1 MMALI
6 SANTIAP
13 HFIDS
18 FLLYFNNFSILPVIL
33 AEIVSETTPENIDY
47 NKVKRCLIVAGL
59 WNKIEQL
66 TNGVNSQFGKTI
78 YDDGV
83 EFSGGEIQKLL
94 LARAMYKNAPV
105 MLLDE
110 PTAALDPIAES
121 TLYGNYNQISF
132 QKTTVFV
139 SHRLQAQAFVT
150 ASS

>member
-1 MMALI
+1 M
-6 SANTIAP
+6 TIAE
-13 HFIDS
+13 S
-18 FLLYFNNFSILPVIL
+18 
-33 AEIVSETTPENIDY
+33 VSETTPENIDY

-105 MLLDE
+105 MLLDYS
-110 PTAALDPIAES
+110 AVDLLWNFNGS
-121 TLYGNYNQISF
+121 LGNETHF
-132 QKTTVFV
+132 K
-139 SHRLQAQAFVT
+139 RK
-150 ASS
+150 

>member
-1 MMALI
+1 MIDPTEGQIFYDGIDIRKYNRTAFYRLF
-6 SANTIAP
+6 SAV
-13 HFIDS
+13 FQQ
-18 FLLYFNNFSILPVIL
+18 FSILPVTI

-59 WNKIEQL
+59 WNKIDQL

-110 PTAALDPIAES
+110 PTAALDP
-121 TLYGNYNQISF
+121 L
-132 QKTTVFV
+132 QKN
-139 SHRLQAQAFVT
+139 HI
-150 ASS
+150 